1 MLLIVDT
8 TGRLLAFGLYE
19 GPARPVCRHV
29 EDAPMRQVERLFP
42 ALAETLARH
51 SIDRAAILRVA
62 AITGPGSYT
71 GIRAGLAAISGL
83 ALALGV
89 PALGIGGLE
98 ALAWAARDHGLSPP
112 FLVALPVG
120 RGRFAARL
128 IGEWPPDPEEREGDV
143 AWVEAGRLRELAGD
157 HPVALAAEAEDDTQ
171 PPADLNLPIAAR
183 LDAAAQLLWETKPA
197 NRPATPLYLRPV
209 QIGPAERS

>member
-19 GPARPVCRHV
+19 KPAGPVCRHV

-42 ALAETLARH
+42 ALAETLARRRLD
-51 SIDRAAILRVA
+51 SAAISRVA
-62 AITGPGSYT
+62 AMTGPGSYT

-98 ALAWAARDHGLSPP
+98 ALAWAARDHGMKPP

-120 RGRFAARL
+120 RGRYAARL
-128 IGEWPPDPEEREGDV
+128 VESWPPIPEETERDV
-143 AWVEAGRLRELAGD
+143 AWVEGRRLRDVARG
-157 HPVALAAEAEDDTQ
+157 HPLVLAAEAEEDVQ
-171 PPADLNLPIAAR
+171 PPADLKLPIAAR
-183 LDAAAQLLWETKPA
+183 LDTAARLLWEAEPA
-197 NRPATPLYLRPV
+197 DRPAKPLYLRPV
-209 QIGPAERS
+209 QIGPARRS